1 MEKGGSQDP
10 PGENGKVKRMQSD
23 ILQKIETMS
32 RQRLNL
38 VKQFNALSAS
48 ALQCL
53 DGGDIDGFVTNVD
66 ASSVLTTKIDELSAS
81 IDAHVSQLGSASAAT
96 VRALFASGAENV
108 AVPEWCASLAY
119 DSANMKKLLRNC
131 TALNARMDA
140 RARAVSSEIREQ
152 LNRIRMNR
160 KINNRY
166 AAHGATAGMHIN
178 YRLK

>member
-1 MEKGGSQDP
+1 
-10 PGENGKVKRMQSD
+10 MQSD

-38 VKQFNALSAS
+38 VKQFNALSAC

-53 DGGDIDGFVTNVD
+53 DGGDIEGFVENVD
-66 ASSVLTTKIDELSAS
+66 AANKLTARIDELSKT
-81 IDAHVSQLGSASAAT
+81 IDSNVSQLGNASAAT

-108 AVPEWCASLAY
+108 ACPEWCAALAY
-119 DSANMKKLLRNC
+119 DSVNTKKLLRNC
-131 TALNARMDA
+131 ASLNARMDV

-160 KINNRY
+160 KIHNRY
-166 AAHGATAGMHIN
+166 AMQGATAGMHIN
-178 YRLK
+178 YRSK

>member
-1 MEKGGSQDP
+1 
-10 PGENGKVKRMQSD
+10 MQSD

-38 VKQFNALSAS
+38 LKQFNALSAC

-53 DGGDIDGFVTNVD
+53 DVGDIDGFVENVE
-66 ASSVLTTKIDELSAS
+66 ASNRLTQRIDELSAA

-96 VRALFASGAENV
+96 VRALFATGAENI
-108 AVPEWCASLAY
+108 ACPEWCAALAY

-131 TALNARMDA
+131 ASLNARMDA

-152 LNRIRMNR
+152 LNRIRMNK
-160 KINNRY
+160 KIHNRY
-166 AAHGATAGMHIN
+166 VMPGATAGMHIN
-178 YRLK
+178 YRSK

>member
-1 MEKGGSQDP
+1 
-10 PGENGKVKRMQSD
+10 MQSD

-32 RQRLNL
+32 RQRLNM
-38 VKQFNALSAS
+38 VKQFNALSAC

-53 DGGDIDGFVTNVD
+53 DGGDIDGFVANVD
-66 ASSVLTTKIDELSAS
+66 ASSAMTKSIDELSAA
-81 IDAHVSQLGSASAAT
+81 IDAHVAQLGNASAAT
-96 VRALFASGAENV
+96 VRALFASDGENV
-108 AVPEWCASLAY
+108 TVPEWLASLAY
-119 DSANMKKLLRNC
+119 DTLNMKKLLKNC
-131 TALNARMDA
+131 VTLNARMDA

-160 KINNRY
+160 KINKRY

>member
-1 MEKGGSQDP
+1 
-10 PGENGKVKRMQSD
+10 MQSD
-23 ILQKIETMS
+23 ILQKIELMS

-38 VKQFNALSAS
+38 VKQFNALSAC

-53 DGGDIDGFVTNVD
+53 DGGDIEGFVQNVD
-66 ASSVLTTKIDELSAS
+66 ASSALTHSIDELSAS

-96 VRALFASGAENV
+96 VRALFAAGAENV
-108 AVPEWCASLAY
+108 ACPEWCTALAY
-119 DSANMKKLLRNC
+119 DSANMRKLLRNS
-131 TALNARMDA
+131 ASLNTRMDV
-140 RARAVSSEIREQ
+140 RARAVSSDIREQ

-166 AAHGATAGMHIN
+166 AMHGATAGMHIN